1 MAKLNRNNRNP
12 KRRIALIIENASRT
26 RYCAW
31 YVSVEKPPSTGVR
44 SLSETKHST
53 LADSEAEDTK
63 NAASAIQNVPM
74 KPKQPS
80 SIRVDTGF
88 MLRLMLNAEST
99 RMMARVAEDTKIAN
113 GTK

>member
-1 MAKLNRNNRNP
+1 MAKQNRSSRNP
-12 KRRIALIIENASRT
+12 KIRIALIIEKASMT

-44 SLSETKHST
+44 SLAETKHST
-53 LADSEAEDTK
+53 LAEEELEDTK

-74 KPKQPS
+74 KPRQPS

-99 RMMARVAEDTKIAN
+99 RMMARDAADTKIAN